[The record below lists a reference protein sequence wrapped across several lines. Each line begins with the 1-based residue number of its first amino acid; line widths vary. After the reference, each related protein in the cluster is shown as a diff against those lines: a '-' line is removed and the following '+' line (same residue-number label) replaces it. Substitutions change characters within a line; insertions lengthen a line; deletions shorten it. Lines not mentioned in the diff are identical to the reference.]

1 MRIEVNGESR
11 DVAATTLAGLLRELD
26 FAESAVATA
35 LNRAFVRKSE
45 RAAARLYEGDAVE
58 ILTPRQGG

>member
-26 FAESAVATA
+26 FAEGAVATA

-45 RAAARLYEGDAVE
+45 RAEARLREGDAVE
-58 ILTPRQGG
+58 ILAPRQGG